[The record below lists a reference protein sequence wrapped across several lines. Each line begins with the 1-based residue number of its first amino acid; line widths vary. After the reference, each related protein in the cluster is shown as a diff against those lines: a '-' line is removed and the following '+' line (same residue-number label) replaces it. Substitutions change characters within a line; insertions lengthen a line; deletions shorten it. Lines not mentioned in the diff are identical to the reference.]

1 MQAVGKKKLWSTKDI
16 LNVEEYSVCETFQA
30 FLSLKLHSIDVLV
43 LFSCV
48 FKCFWL
54 KEGSAKKLLSGTPVT
69 MFPYTDRITIMLFLF
84 QISSVSVQSNT
95 VQSVQ
100 SSYNPFED
108 EEDTGS
114 TVSEKED
121 NKIKKLVKSCFLIVS
136 TFALSLSRVF
146 YFRFL

>member
-1 MQAVGKKKLWSTKDI
+1 
-16 LNVEEYSVCETFQA
+16 
-30 FLSLKLHSIDVLV
+30 
-43 LFSCV
+43 
-48 FKCFWL
+48 
-54 KEGSAKKLLSGTPVT
+54 
-69 MFPYTDRITIMLFLF
+69 MLFLF

-121 NKIKKLVKSCFLIVS
+121 NKIKKLVKCCFLLFPHLHFLYAGFSILGFYNTTLVS
-136 TFALSLSRVF
+136 AWSVFKQLCKQHCNLICLS
-146 YFRFL
+146 

>member
-1 MQAVGKKKLWSTKDI
+1 MFG
-16 LNVEEYSVCETFQA
+16 
-30 FLSLKLHSIDVLV
+30 V
-43 LFSCV
+43 LFSCL
-48 FKCFWL
+48 FKFFWL

-69 MFPYTDRITIMLFLF
+69 VFSYRDRVTIMLFLF
-84 QISSVSVQSNT
+84 QISSLSVQSNT

-121 NKIKKLVKSCFLIVS
+121 NKIKKLVKCCFLIVF

>member
-1 MQAVGKKKLWSTKDI
+1 MAV
-16 LNVEEYSVCETFQA
+16 
-30 FLSLKLHSIDVLV
+30 
-43 LFSCV
+43 FSY
-48 FKCFWL
+48 
-54 KEGSAKKLLSGTPVT
+54 A
-69 MFPYTDRITIMLFLF
+69 DRVTIMLFLF
-84 QISSVSVQSNT
+84 QISSVSAQSNT

-121 NKIKKLVKSCFLIVS
+121 NKIKKLVKCCFLIVS

-146 YFRFL
+146 CFRFL